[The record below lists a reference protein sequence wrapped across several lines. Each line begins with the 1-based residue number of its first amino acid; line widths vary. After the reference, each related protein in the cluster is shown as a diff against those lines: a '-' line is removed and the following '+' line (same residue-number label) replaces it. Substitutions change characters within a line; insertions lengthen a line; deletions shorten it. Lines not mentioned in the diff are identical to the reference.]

1 MQRDRPVVLSIA
13 GYDPSGGAGVLA
25 DMKTMEQLHVQGM
38 AVLTAST
45 IQTEDE
51 FIQLEWLPLEF
62 LLESISIL
70 LVRYPVRVVKIGVVR
85 NAGFLQAIIEGVRN
99 CSKDIII
106 VWDPVLVSSSGY
118 TFFSKK
124 DIKILESL
132 ATKIDLITPNYN
144 EYLTLCASLDLEG
157 YKNVLVKGGHRKN
170 MLGTDVL
177 IQSKT
182 ETAFL
187 PTRKVL
193 FEKHGSGCV
202 LSSAIAAYLA
212 RGKTMKEACWCG
224 KQYIE
229 QFLNSSPSL
238 LGKHNGIQ

>member
-1 MQRDRPVVLSIA
+1 
-13 GYDPSGGAGVLA
+13 
-25 DMKTMEQLHVQGM
+25 MKTLEQLHVQGM

-62 LLESISIL
+62 LLESIRVL
-70 LVRYPVRVVKIGVVR
+70 LVRYLVRVVKIGVVR
-85 NAGFLQAIIEGVRN
+85 DAHFLQAIIEGVRN
-99 CSKDIII
+99 CSKDITI

-118 TFFSKK
+118 TFFSNK
-124 DIKILESL
+124 DIKNLEAL
-132 ATKIDLITPNYN
+132 AAEIDLITPNYN
-144 EYLTLCASLDLEG
+144 EYLTLRAALDLEG
-157 YKNVLVKGGHRKN
+157 FKNVLVKGGHREDK
-170 MLGTDVL
+170 LGTDVL

-187 PTRKVL
+187 PTREVL

-212 RGKTMKEACWCG
+212 RGKTMKEACRCG
-224 KQYIE
+224 KQYVE